1 MTLAEKQVREIA
13 LENPSTSRVFEHF
26 GIDYCCGGHKPLSAA
41 CLENNLSVDEVLAA
55 IENLAHTTPGTAEE
69 WSTRP
74 LAELA
79 EHIVWKHH
87 GYIRK
92 EFPRLRQLAEKVV
105 ARHGEHCAELAQ
117 IQSNLESLGDELLA
131 HIQKEEIVLFP
142 YIVKLEKAQLAGGG
156 LPLGCFSSVLQPIH
170 VMLSEHDSAGLLSAR
185 IRELSTDFNPPEWA
199 CPTYRAFYAG
209 LREFVEDLHRHI
221 HLENNILFPKALEI
235 EKALS

>member
-13 LENPSTSRVFEHF
+13 LENPSTSRIFEHY
-26 GIDYCCGGHKPLSAA
+26 GIDYCCGGHKPLSDA

-55 IENLAHTTPGTAEE
+55 IEKLSTDAPAATEE
-69 WSTRP
+69 WAARP
-74 LAELA
+74 LAELV
-79 EHIVWKHH
+79 EHIVYQHH

-92 EFPRLRQLAEKVV
+92 EVPRLQQLAEKVV
-105 ARHGEHCAELAQ
+105 SRHGQHCAELAE
-117 IQSNLESLGDELLA
+117 IQTHHDSLGTELFE

-142 YIVKLEKAQLAGGG
+142 YIVKLEKAQLTGSGM
-156 LPLGCFSSVLQPIH
+156 PVGCFASVLQPIH
-170 VMLSEHDSAGLLSAR
+170 VMLSEHDSAGRLSAR
-185 IRELSTDFNPPEWA
+185 IRELSSDFNPPEWA